1 VARRAQGVRD
11 VRQYHTADYLLGT
24 PLLADF
30 LEEGLAQF
38 ARLRMIRARP
48 DVRAV
53 RGSLR
58 ADQCAIKT
66 GRVISSRIVRVAP
79 PSTSSRVRECA

>member
-1 VARRAQGVRD
+1 VD

-38 ARLRMIRARP
+38 GLSCAEFQWAGCRVRPSLGPKAARESAT
-48 DVRAV
+48 
-53 RGSLR
+53 G
-58 ADQCAIKT
+58 QCAIRT
-66 GRVISSRIVRVAP
+66 GRVMLSRIVRVAP
-79 PSTSSRVRECA
+79 PSTSSRTRECA